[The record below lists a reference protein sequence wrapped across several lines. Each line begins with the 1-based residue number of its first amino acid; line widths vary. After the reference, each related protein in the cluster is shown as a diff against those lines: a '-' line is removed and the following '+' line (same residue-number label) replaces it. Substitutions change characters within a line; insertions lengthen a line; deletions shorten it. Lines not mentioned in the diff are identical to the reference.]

1 MPGLA
6 RKTLHSSHITALT
19 VMLSMDP
26 GSMMIRN
33 WYLIPVRRVLVLVLT
48 VALVLIMEKI
58 ICVLIQTAAFAMLLQ
73 TL

>member
-1 MPGLA
+1 
-6 RKTLHSSHITALT
+6 
-19 VMLSMDP
+19 MLSMDP

-48 VALVLIMEKI
+48 VALVLIMEKR